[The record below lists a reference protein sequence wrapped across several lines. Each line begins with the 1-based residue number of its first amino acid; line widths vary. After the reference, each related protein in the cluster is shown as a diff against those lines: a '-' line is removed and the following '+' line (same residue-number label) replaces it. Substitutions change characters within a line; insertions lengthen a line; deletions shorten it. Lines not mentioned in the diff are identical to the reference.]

1 MNILIDPLLFLQHL
15 REMSGGLFDTFF
27 TSCSFYGESVSTIAL
42 IAIFYCCIDKKNGR
56 IFSNILLF

>member
-27 TSCSFYGESVSTIAL
+27 TSCSFYAETVSFIAL
-42 IAIFYCCIDKKNGR
+42 IAIFYW
-56 IFSNILLF
+56 